1 MGLRGAV
8 YAAAEVVADAQ
19 VGRIAMYPG
28 RCVSAPCPSWRF
40 VAMSE
45 GPSDACGIPCRASY
59 RAMRGQRDSR

>member
-28 RCVSAPCPSWRF
+28 RCVSAPCYLLRR
-40 VAMSE
+40 V
-45 GPSDACGIPCRASY
+45 GVVQIL
-59 RAMRGQRDSR
+59 